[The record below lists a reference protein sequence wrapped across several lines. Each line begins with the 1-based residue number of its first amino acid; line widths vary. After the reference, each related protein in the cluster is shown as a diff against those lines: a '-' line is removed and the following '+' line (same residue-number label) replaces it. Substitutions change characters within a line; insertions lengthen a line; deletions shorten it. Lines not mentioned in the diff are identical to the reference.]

1 MSDASA
7 ARRQANLAGLQAE
20 DHVARVLQSD
30 GWEILARRFREGGG
44 ELDLVVRQDNRLR
57 VVEVKLREPHDDSG
71 LESIDEVKLSRID
84 AATEAFL
91 QRYEAPFDEIC
102 LLVALVEP
110 SPEGFRVTFLDDP
123 A

>member
-91 QRYEAPFDEIC
+91 QRYEAPFDEVC

-110 SPEGFRVTFLDDP
+110 GPDGFRVTFLDDP